1 MALLRAIRTGF
12 FAALITALAFFGGF
26 VFSVIS
32 VVVSVAISVGGVFLV
47 AFVCVAAANSGDED
61 KRD

>member
-1 MALLRAIRTGF
+1 MTLLRAIGTGLC
-12 FAALITALAFFGGF
+12 AALITALAFFGGF

-32 VVVSVAISVGGVFLV
+32 VVVSVAISVGGIFFI
-47 AFVCVAAANSGDED
+47 AFMCVAAANSGDED